1 MAAGAGILWLLKRRA
16 PRFPAW
22 GAWVPALA
30 VVFDALKFQT
40 AQPFVR
46 EPYPQY
52 LADVMAKSVG
62 LGLNAMQAAAHLQLT
77 RSSRDVANQLIHS
90 YRTEGV

>member
-1 MAAGAGILWLLKRRA
+1 
-16 PRFPAW
+16 
-22 GAWVPALA
+22 
-30 VVFDALKFQT
+30 
-40 AQPFVR
+40 VR

-62 LGLNAMQAAAHLQLT
+62 LGLTAMQSAVQLAL
-77 RSSRDVANQLIHS
+77 SGDGSPEMAELLIHS